1 MHRHRHIRE
10 TGEILLRHGY
20 PRLEMAFLVLLTGL
34 AGLIASFVMLR
45 AGIDSMALRYPL
57 AVGCAFLAFLFQLWL
72 WLRLR
77 HHWHRDLVEIVTQ
90 LPGGGSGGG
99 SGGAGEA
106 AAKTVSG
113 HGGTF
118 DGGGASASFDVPGS
132 DLGGAF
138 DGGGASASF
147 DVPGSDLLGSSVE
160 AAASAE
166 EAAIPLFALIGIA
179 AVALSMVLLAF
190 SLVSTAPFLFA
201 ELLVDGAMSATLYRR
216 LRHLPQRHWTQ
227 AAVRRTIV
235 PFVLSALFLSAVGF
249 GMAWAVPGAQTV
261 GEFLHLRAQ

>member
-20 PRLEMAFLVLLTGL
+20 PRLEMAFLVLVTGL
-34 AGLIASFVMLR
+34 AGFIASYVLLR

-77 HHWHRDLVEIVTQ
+77 HRWHRDLVEVMAQ
-90 LPGGGSGGG
+90 LPGGGSG
-99 SGGAGEA
+99 STGEA
-106 AAKTVSG
+106 AARTFSG

-118 DGGGASASFDVPGS
+118 DGGGASAN
-132 DLGGAF
+132 
-138 DGGGASASF
+138 F

-166 EAAIPLFALIGIA
+166 EAAIPLLALIGIA

-216 LRHLPQRHWTQ
+216 LRHLPRRHWTQ

-235 PFVLSALFLSAVGF
+235 PFVLSALFLAAVGF
-249 GMAWAVPGAQTV
+249 GMAWAVPGAHTV

>member
-34 AGLIASFVMLR
+34 AGLIASFIMLR

-77 HHWHRDLVEIVTQ
+77 HHWHRDLVDVTQ
-90 LPGGGSGGG
+90 LPGGG

-113 HGGTF
+113 H
-118 DGGGASASFDVPGS
+118 
-132 DLGGAF
+132 GGAF

-166 EAAIPLFALIGIA
+166 EAAIPLFALIGIT

-235 PFVLSALFLSAVGF
+235 PFALSALFLAAVGF
-249 GMAWAVPGAQTV
+249 GMEWAVPGAHTV
-261 GEFLHLRAQ
+261 GEFLHLRGQ

>member
-1 MHRHRHIRE
+1 MRMQRQRE
-10 TGEILLRHGY
+10 INRVGRRLLQHGY
-20 PRLEMAFLVLLTGL
+20 PRLEMAFLVIVTGL
-34 AGLIASFVMLR
+34 AGFLASFALLH
-45 AGIDSMALRYPL
+45 AGVQSMALRYPL
-57 AVGCAFLAFLFQLWL
+57 AVGCAFIALLLQLWL

-77 HHWHRDLVEIVTQ
+77 QDWREDLVDAAAD
-90 LPGGGSGGG
+90 LASGGSDRP
-99 SGGAGEA
+99 SGIE
-106 AAKTVSG
+106 G

-118 DGGGASASFDVPGS
+118 DGGGASAN
-132 DLGGAF
+132 
-138 DGGGASASF
+138 F

-216 LRHLPQRHWTQ
+216 LRHLPRRHWTQ

-235 PFVLSALFLSAVGF
+235 PFVLSALFLAAVGF
-249 GMAWAVPGAQTV
+249 GMAWAVPGAHTV

>member
-20 PRLEMAFLVLLTGL
+20 PRLEMAFLVLVTGL
-34 AGLIASFVMLR
+34 SGLIASFVMLH

-72 WLRLR
+72 WLRMR
-77 HHWHRDLVEIVTQ
+77 QHWHRDLVEIVTQ

-99 SGGAGEA
+99 SGGTGEA
-106 AAKTVSG
+106 AAQTVSG
-113 HGGTF
+113 H
-118 DGGGASASFDVPGS
+118 
-132 DLGGAF
+132 GGAF

-160 AAASAE
+160 AAANAE

-235 PFVLSALFLSAVGF
+235 PFVLSALFLAAVGF
-249 GMAWAVPGAQTV
+249 GMAWAVPGAHTV
-261 GEFLHLRAQ
+261 GEFLHLRGQ

>member
-1 MHRHRHIRE
+1 MQRQRE
-10 TGEILLRHGY
+10 INRIGRRMLDHGY
-20 PRLEMAFLVLLTGL
+20 PRLEMAFLVLVTGL
-34 AGLIASFVMLR
+34 VGFLASFALLH
-45 AGIDSMALRYPL
+45 AGMQSMALRYPL
-57 AVGCAFLAFLFQLWL
+57 AVGCAFIALLLQLWL

-77 HHWHRDLVEIVTQ
+77 HDWREDL
-90 LPGGGSGGG
+90 
-99 SGGAGEA
+99 ADA
-106 AAKTVSG
+106 AADMASGYSDKHSGVGG

-118 DGGGASASFDVPGS
+118 DGGGASAN
-132 DLGGAF
+132 
-138 DGGGASASF
+138 F

-160 AAASAE
+160 AAANAE

-227 AAVRRTIV
+227 AAVRRTMV
-235 PFVLSALFLSAVGF
+235 PFVLTALFLAAVGF
-249 GMAWAVPGAQTV
+249 GMAWAVPGAHTV
-261 GEFLHLRAQ
+261 GEFLHLSGR